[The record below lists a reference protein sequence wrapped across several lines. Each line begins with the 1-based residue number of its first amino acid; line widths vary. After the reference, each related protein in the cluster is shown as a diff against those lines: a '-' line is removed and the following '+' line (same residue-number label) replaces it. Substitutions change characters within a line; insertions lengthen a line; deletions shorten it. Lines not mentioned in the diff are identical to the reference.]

1 VTANAPAVGGP
12 NYDLSVRL
20 LYSYLLRYK
29 RMILAALGLATINQV
44 FSLLDPQV
52 FRLIVDGYA
61 QKADTLPRDV
71 FIKGVA
77 LLLLAYVGVA
87 LVSRIAKNFQDY
99 YVNVVAQR
107 TGAQLYERSVSHAL
121 SLPYSVFEDQ
131 RSGEILQ
138 KMQKARSDA
147 QSLITNFVN
156 LLFVSMVGLVFVT
169 IYAFTVHWTI
179 GTAYLLLAP
188 SLGTLMFFIS
198 RRIKTQQ
205 RAIVTQTAEL
215 AGSTTETLRNVE
227 LVKAL
232 GLEQQEI
239 TRLNKVNAGILGLEL
254 KKVRFLRFYSFL
266 QGTLINST
274 RAGLLFLMLWLVYT
288 KAITLGEFYALF
300 FYSFAIFSPLAEL
313 GAIIA
318 QYQEARASMDKLE
331 EVLAIPSE
339 PKPAE
344 PRAIDELRNV
354 AFESMS
360 FTYPSATLPSL
371 ENISLGLSAGETV
384 AFVGPSGSGKSSLVK
399 LLVGLYRPS
408 SGRLLINGIDAA
420 EVDRDEL
427 RARIG
432 LVTQDTQLF
441 AGTIR
446 DNLLFV
452 CPQATDAQC
461 VEVLAQAAALPIIER
476 GGKGLDTKIGEG
488 GIKISGGER
497 QRLAIARALL
507 RNPELMIFD
516 EATSSLDSIT
526 EKSITETIRAL
537 TTGEHRRMTV
547 LVAHRLSTIA
557 HAQRIHVLAKG
568 RIVETGT
575 HNTLLAK
582 NGLYAALWHEQSAQ
596 REEAA

>member
-1 VTANAPAVGGP
+1 VH
-12 NYDLSVRL
+12 L
-20 LYSYLLRYK
+20 LYSFLFRYK
-29 RMILAALGLATINQV
+29 KLMFAALGLATINQV

-52 FRLIVDGYA
+52 FRLIVDNYA
-61 QKADTLPRDV
+61 SRTGELTRDQFV
-71 FIKGVA
+71 RGVL

-99 YVNVVAQR
+99 FVSVIAQR
-107 TGAQLYERSVSHAL
+107 TGANLYERSVSHSF
-121 SLPYSVFEDQ
+121 SLPYAVFEDQ

-138 KMQKARSDA
+138 KMHKARADA
-147 QSLITNFVN
+147 QSLISNFVN
-156 LLFVSMVGLVFVT
+156 LMFVSMIGLVFVT

-198 RRIKTQQ
+198 RRIKAQQ
-205 RAIVTQTAEL
+205 RLIVTQTAEL

-227 LVKAL
+227 LVKSL

-239 TRLNKVNAGILGLEL
+239 TRLNNVNANILGLEL

-266 QGTLINST
+266 QGTLINTT
-274 RAGLLFLMLWLVYT
+274 RAGILFLMLWHVYSR
-288 KAITLGEFYALF
+288 AITLGEFYALF

-313 GAIIA
+313 GAMIA
-318 QYQEARASMDKLE
+318 QYQEARASMEKLE
-331 EVLAIPSE
+331 EVLNIEPA
-339 PKPAE
+339 PKPANPIE
-344 PRAIDELRNV
+344 VGPLQHI
-354 AFESMS
+354 AFENIS
-360 FTYPSATLPSL
+360 FTYPSATTPSL
-371 ENISLGLSAGETV
+371 EEIDIRIRSGETV
-384 AFVGPSGSGKSSLVK
+384 AFVGPSGSGKTSLVK
-399 LLVGLYRPS
+399 LLVGLYLPT
-408 SGRLLINGIDAA
+408 SGRLAVNGTDAA
-420 EVDRDEL
+420 EIDSDAL
-427 RARIG
+427 RGRIG
-432 LVTQDTQLF
+432 LVTQETQLF

-452 CPQATDAQC
+452 NPKATDDEC
-461 VEVLAQAAALPIIER
+461 LEVLRQAAALPIIER

-526 EKSITETIRAL
+526 EKAITATIRAL
-537 TTGEHRRMTV
+537 TTGGHRRMTV

-568 RIVETGT
+568 RVVETGT
-575 HNTLLAK
+575 HDSLLAM
-582 NGLYAALWHEQSAQ
+582 NGLYAALWREQSAR

>member
-1 VTANAPAVGGP
+1 M
-12 NYDLSVRL
+12 RL
-20 LYSYLLRYK
+20 LTTYLLRYK
-29 RMILAALGLATINQV
+29 KLIFAALILATINQV

-52 FRLIVDGYA
+52 FRLIVDRYA
-61 QKADTLPRDV
+61 VKADTLPREV
-71 FIKGVA
+71 FIRGVL

-99 YVNVVAQR
+99 CVNVIAQR
-107 TGAQLYERSVSHAL
+107 TGAQLYERSVSHSF
-121 SLPYSVFEDQ
+121 SLPYAVFEDQ

-138 KMQKARSDA
+138 KMNKARLDA

-156 LLFVSMVGLVFVT
+156 MLFVAMVGLTFVT
-169 IYAFTVHWTI
+169 IYAFTVHWSI
-179 GTAYLLLAP
+179 GAAYLLLAP
-188 SLGTLMFFIS
+188 TLGTLMFFIS

-205 RAIVTQTAEL
+205 RVIVTQTAEL

-227 LVKAL
+227 LVKSL
-232 GLEQQEI
+232 GLENQEI
-239 TRLNKVNAGILGLEL
+239 GRLNKVNAGILGLEL

-266 QGTLINST
+266 QGTIINTT
-274 RAGLLFLMLWLVYT
+274 RAGLLFLVLWLLYT
-288 KAITLGEFYALF
+288 KSITLGEFYALF

-318 QYQEARASMDKLE
+318 QYQEAHASMDKLD
-331 EVLAIPSE
+331 EVFAIDPA
-339 PKPAE
+339 PKPAN
-344 PRAIDELRNV
+344 PAPLAPLRRV
-354 AFESMS
+354 VFHDVS
-360 FTYPSATLPSL
+360 FTYPSASEPSL
-371 ENISLGLSAGETV
+371 ESIDLEILAGQTV
-384 AFVGPSGSGKSSLVK
+384 AFVGPSGSGKTSLVK
-399 LLVGLYRPS
+399 LLVGLYSPS
-408 SGRLLINGIDAA
+408 SGRLAVNGVDIAQVDPDA
-420 EVDRDEL
+420 L

-432 LVTQDTQLF
+432 LVTQETQLF

-446 DNLLFV
+446 ENLLFV
-452 CPQATDAQC
+452 QPRATDAQC
-461 VEVLAQAAALPIIER
+461 VEVLRQAAALPIIER

-507 RNPELMIFD
+507 RDPELMIFD

-537 TTGEHRRMTV
+537 TTGTGHQRMTV

-575 HNTLLAK
+575 HDSLLAL
-582 NGLYAALWHEQSAQ
+582 NGLYAALWREQSAR

>member
-1 VTANAPAVGGP
+1 
-12 NYDLSVRL
+12 VRL
-20 LYSYLLRYK
+20 LYTFLLRYK
-29 RMILAALGLATINQV
+29 RLIFAALILATVNQV

-52 FRLIVDGYA
+52 FRHIVDDYA
-61 QKADTLPRDV
+61 VKAGEMPREAFV
-71 FIKGVA
+71 RGVL

-99 YVNVVAQR
+99 FVSVIAQR
-107 TGAQLYERSVSHAL
+107 TGANLYERSVSHSF
-121 SLPYSVFEDQ
+121 SLPFAVFEDQ

-138 KMQKARSDA
+138 KMHKARADA

-156 LLFVSMVGLVFVT
+156 LMFVSMVGLVFVT

-179 GTAYLLLAP
+179 GTAYALLAP

-205 RAIVTQTAEL
+205 RLIVTQTAEL

-227 LVKAL
+227 LVKSL

-239 TRLNKVNAGILGLEL
+239 TRLNNVNANILGLEL

-266 QGTLINST
+266 QGTLINTT
-274 RAGLLFLMLWLVYT
+274 RAGILFLMLWHVYSGV
-288 KAITLGEFYALF
+288 ISLGEFYALF

-313 GAIIA
+313 GAMIA
-318 QYQEARASMDKLE
+318 QYQEARASMEKLE
-331 EVLAIPSE
+331 EVLAIEPA
-339 PKPAE
+339 PKPANPVE
-344 PRAIDELRNV
+344 VGPLETI
-354 AFESMS
+354 AFEGVT
-360 FTYPSATLPSL
+360 FTYPSASTPSL
-371 ENISLGLSAGETV
+371 ESIDLSIRAGDTV
-384 AFVGPSGSGKSSLVK
+384 AFVGPSGSGKTSLVK

-408 SGRLLINGIDAA
+408 SGRLAVNGIDASQIDSDA
-420 EVDRDEL
+420 L
-427 RARIG
+427 RGRIG
-432 LVTQDTQLF
+432 LVTQETQLF

-452 CPQATDAQC
+452 NPKATDAEC
-461 VEVLAQAAALPIIER
+461 IEVLRQAAALPIIER
-476 GGKGLDTKIGEG
+476 GGKGLETKIGEG

-507 RNPELMIFD
+507 RQPELMIFD

-526 EKSITETIRAL
+526 ERAITATIRSL

-568 RIVETGT
+568 HVVETGT
-575 HNTLLAK
+575 HDSLLAL
-582 NGLYAALWHEQSAQ
+582 NGLYAALWREQSAR
-596 REEAA
+596 REEAAA

>member
-1 VTANAPAVGGP
+1 M
-12 NYDLSVRL
+12 RL
-20 LYSYLLRYK
+20 LYSYILRYK
-29 RMILAALGLATINQV
+29 RLAVAALILATINQV

-52 FRLIVDGYA
+52 FRLIVDRYA
-61 QKADTLPRDV
+61 VKAGSMPRDE
-71 FIKGVA
+71 FISGVT

-99 YVNVVAQR
+99 FVNVISQR
-107 TGAQLYERSVSHAL
+107 TGAALYERSVSHSF
-121 SLPYSVFEDQ
+121 SLPYAVFEDQ

-138 KMQKARSDA
+138 KMHKARADA
-147 QSLITNFVN
+147 QSLINNFIN
-156 LLFVSMVGLVFVT
+156 FLFIAVVGMVFVT
-169 IYAFTVHWTI
+169 IYAFTVHWSI
-179 GTAYLLLAP
+179 GTVYLLLAP
-188 SLGTLMFFIS
+188 SLGTLMFFLS

-205 RAIVTQTAEL
+205 KVIVTQTAEL

-227 LVKAL
+227 LVKSL
-232 GLEQQEI
+232 GLEGQEI
-239 TRLNKVNAGILGLEL
+239 ARLNTVNARILELEL

-266 QGTLINST
+266 QGTIINGT
-274 RAGLLFLMLWLVYT
+274 RASILFLTLWLLYDRQL
-288 KAITLGEFYALF
+288 TLGEFYALF
-300 FYSFAIFSPLAEL
+300 FYSFPIFSPLAEL

-318 QYQEARASMDKLE
+318 QYQEARASMEKLE
-331 EVLAIPSE
+331 EVLAIPPA

-344 PRAIDELRNV
+344 PVAVGALMRV
-354 AFESMS
+354 AFEDVS
-360 FTYPSATLPSL
+360 FTYPSASTPSL
-371 ENISLGLSAGETV
+371 ESIDLEIRGGETV
-384 AFVGPSGSGKSSLVK
+384 AFVGPSGSGKTSLVK

-408 SGRLLINGIDAA
+408 SGSLTVNGIDI
-420 EVDRDEL
+420 EKIDSDEL
-427 RARIG
+427 RGRIG

-452 CPQATDAQC
+452 NPSATDEQC
-461 VEVLAQAAALPIIER
+461 IEVLRQTAALPIIER

-507 RNPELMIFD
+507 REPELMIFD

-526 EKSITETIRAL
+526 EKAITETIRDL
-537 TTGEHRRMTV
+537 TTNGHRRMTV

-568 RIVETGT
+568 KIVETGT
-575 HNTLLAK
+575 HDGLLAMH
-582 NGLYAALWHEQSAQ
+582 GLYAALWREQSAR

>member
-1 VTANAPAVGGP
+1 M
-12 NYDLSVRL
+12 RL

-29 RMILAALGLATINQV
+29 RLLFGALLLATINQV

-52 FRLIVDGYA
+52 FRLIVDRYA
-61 QKADTLPRDV
+61 VKAGTIPREQ
-71 FIKGVA
+71 FIRGV
-77 LLLLAYVGVA
+77 LLLLLMYVGVA

-99 YVNVVAQR
+99 FVNVIAQR
-107 TGAQLYERSVSHAL
+107 TGAQLYERSVSHSF

-138 KMQKARSDA
+138 KMHKARADA

-156 LLFVSMVGLVFVT
+156 FVFIALVGLTFVT
-169 IYAFTVHWTI
+169 AYAFTVHWSI
-179 GTAYLLLAP
+179 GLVYLLLAP

-205 RAIVTQTAEL
+205 RVIVTQTAEL

-227 LVKAL
+227 LVKSL

-239 TRLNKVNAGILGLEL
+239 DRLNRVNAGILELEL
-254 KKVRFLRFYSFL
+254 KKVKFLRYYSFL
-266 QGTLINST
+266 QGTIINST
-274 RAGLLFLMLWLVYT
+274 RASILFLTLWLLYT
-288 KAITLGEFYALF
+288 RQLTLGEFYALF
-300 FYSFAIFSPLAEL
+300 FYSFPIFSPLAEL
-313 GAIIA
+313 GSIIA
-318 QYQEARASMDKLE
+318 QYQEAKASMEKLE
-331 EVLAIPSE
+331 EVLAIPPE
-339 PKPAE
+339 PKPANPVPLGVLKRVGFE
-344 PRAIDELRNV
+344 NV
-354 AFESMS
+354 S
-360 FTYPSATLPSL
+360 FTYPSANTPSL
-371 ENISLGLSAGETV
+371 ESVSLEMRDGETV
-384 AFVGPSGSGKSSLVK
+384 AFVGPSGSGKTSLVK
-399 LLVGLYRPS
+399 LLVGLYRPT
-408 SGRLLINGIDAA
+408 SGQLSINH
-420 EVDRDEL
+420 VDINEINADDL
-427 RARIG
+427 RGRIG
-432 LVTQDTQLF
+432 LVTQETQLF

-452 CPQATDAQC
+452 NPTATDAEC
-461 VEVLAQAAALPIIER
+461 IEVLRQAAALPIIER

-507 RNPELMIFD
+507 RQPELIIFD

-526 EKSITETIRAL
+526 EKAITETIRAL
-537 TTGEHRRMTV
+537 TTHGHKRMTV

-568 RIVETGT
+568 HIVETGT
-575 HNTLLAK
+575 HESLLAM
-582 NGLYAALWHEQSAQ
+582 NGLYAALWREQSAR

>member
-1 VTANAPAVGGP
+1 M
-12 NYDLSVRL
+12 RL
-20 LYSYLLRYK
+20 LFHYLTRYK
-29 RMILAALGLATINQV
+29 RLLFGALLLATVNQV

-52 FRLIVDGYA
+52 FRLIVDRYA
-61 QKADTLPRDV
+61 VKIGKIPANEFVR
-71 FIKGVA
+71 GVL

-87 LVSRIAKNFQDY
+87 LVSRTAKNFQDY
-99 YVNVVAQR
+99 FVNVIAQR
-107 TGAQLYERSVSHAL
+107 VGARLYERSVSHSF

-147 QSLITNFVN
+147 QSLITNFINMVFLALVS
-156 LLFVSMVGLVFVT
+156 LLFVT
-169 IYAFTVHWTI
+169 AYAFTVHWSI
-179 GTAYLLLAP
+179 GLVYVMLAP
-188 SLGTLMFFIS
+188 TIGTLMFFIS

-215 AGSTTETLRNVE
+215 AGATTETLRNVE
-227 LVKAL
+227 LVKSL

-239 TRLNKVNAGILGLEL
+239 ERLNNVNAQILGLEL

-266 QGTLINST
+266 QGTTINSA
-274 RAGLLFLMLWLVYT
+274 RAGLLFLMLWLLFGRS
-288 KAITLGEFYALF
+288 ITLGQFFSLF

-318 QYQEARASMDKLE
+318 QYQEAKASMEKLE
-331 EVLAIPSE
+331 EVLAIEPA
-339 PKPAE
+339 PKPERPVPLGPLASVSFL
-344 PRAIDELRNV
+344 DV
-354 AFESMS
+354 S
-360 FTYPSATLPSL
+360 FTYPSANVPSL
-371 ENISLGLSAGETV
+371 EEINLNIDAGDTV
-384 AFVGPSGSGKSSLVK
+384 AFVGPSGSGKTSLVK
-399 LLVGLYRPS
+399 LLVGLYQPT
-408 SGRLLINGIDAA
+408 SGQLAINETDSALINPD
-420 EVDRDEL
+420 VL

-452 CPQATDAQC
+452 SPQATDDEC
-461 VEVLAQAAALPIIER
+461 LEVLRQASALPIIER

-507 RNPELMIFD
+507 RRPELMIFD

-526 EKSITETIRAL
+526 EKAITDTIREL
-537 TTGEHRRMTV
+537 TAGRHRRMTV
-547 LVAHRLSTIA
+547 LVAHRLSTIQ
-557 HAQRIHVLAKG
+557 HAQHIYVMAKG
-568 RIVETGT
+568 RIVESGT
-575 HNTLLAK
+575 HASLLAAG
-582 NGLYAALWHEQSAQ
+582 GLYAALWREQSA
-596 REEAA
+596 RGPVVLSS

>member
-1 VTANAPAVGGP
+1 
-12 NYDLSVRL
+12 VRL
-20 LYSYLLRYK
+20 LWTFLLRYK
-29 RMILAALGLATINQV
+29 KLIATALGLATINQV

-52 FRLIVDGYA
+52 FRHIVDDYA
-61 QKADTLPRDV
+61 VKAGEMPREEFV
-71 FIKGVA
+71 RGVL

-99 YVNVVAQR
+99 FVSVIAQR
-107 TGAQLYERSVSHAL
+107 TGANLYERSVSHSF
-121 SLPYSVFEDQ
+121 SLPFAVFEDQ

-138 KMQKARSDA
+138 KMHKARADA

-156 LLFVSMVGLVFVT
+156 LMFVSMVGLVFVT

-205 RAIVTQTAEL
+205 RIIVTQTAEL

-227 LVKAL
+227 LVKSL

-239 TRLNKVNAGILGLEL
+239 TRLNNVNASILDLEL

-266 QGTLINST
+266 QGTLINTT
-274 RAGLLFLMLWLVYT
+274 RAGILFLMLWHVYSGV
-288 KAITLGEFYALF
+288 ISLGEFYALF

-313 GAIIA
+313 GAMIA
-318 QYQEARASMDKLE
+318 QYQEAQASMEKLE
-331 EVLAIPSE
+331 EVLAIEPA
-339 PKPAE
+339 PKPANPVAVGPLE
-344 PRAIDELRNV
+344 MI
-354 AFESMS
+354 AFEEVS
-360 FTYPSATLPSL
+360 FTYPSSTTPSL
-371 ENISLGLSAGETV
+371 ERIDLAIRAGETV
-384 AFVGPSGSGKSSLVK
+384 AFVGPSGSGKTSLVK

-408 SGRLLINGIDAA
+408 SGRLAVNGIDASQIDSDA
-420 EVDRDEL
+420 L
-427 RARIG
+427 RGRIG
-432 LVTQDTQLF
+432 LVTQETQLF

-452 CPQATDAQC
+452 NPKATDAEC
-461 VEVLAQAAALPIIER
+461 IEVLRQAAALPIIER
-476 GGKGLDTKIGEG
+476 GGKGLETKIGEG

-507 RNPELMIFD
+507 RQPELMIFD

-526 EKSITETIRAL
+526 ERSITETIRML
-537 TTGEHRRMTV
+537 TTTGTTGAHRRMTV

-568 RIVETGT
+568 RVVETGT
-575 HNTLLAK
+575 HESLLAL
-582 NGLYAALWHEQSAQ
+582 NGLYAALWREQSAR

>member
-1 VTANAPAVGGP
+1 MQ
-12 NYDLSVRL
+12 L
-20 LYSYLLRYK
+20 LATYLLRFK
-29 RMILAALGLATINQV
+29 KMIFAALALATVNQV

-52 FRLIVDGYA
+52 FRLIVDRYA
-61 QKADTLPRDV
+61 LKAGSMPRETFV
-71 FIKGVA
+71 RGVL

-99 YVNVVAQR
+99 YVNVIAQR
-107 TGAQLYERSVSHAL
+107 TGAQLYEQSVSHSF

-138 KMQKARSDA
+138 KMHKARADA

-156 LLFVSMVGLVFVT
+156 LMFVSMVGLIFVT
-169 IYAFTVHWTI
+169 IYAFTVHWSV

-198 RRIKTQQ
+198 RRIKAQQ
-205 RAIVTQTAEL
+205 RVIVTQTAEL

-227 LVKAL
+227 LVKSL
-232 GLEQQEI
+232 GLEDQEI
-239 TRLNKVNAGILGLEL
+239 GRLNKVNAGILDLEL

-266 QGTLINST
+266 QGTLINTT
-274 RAGLLFLMLWLVYT
+274 RAGLLFLMLWLLFQ
-288 KAITLGEFYALF
+288 KAITVGEFYALF

-318 QYQEARASMDKLE
+318 QYQEARASMEKLE
-331 EVLAIPSE
+331 EVLSIAPE
-339 PKPAE
+339 PKPGQ
-344 PRAIDELRNV
+344 PVAIDALQGV
-354 AFESMS
+354 AFEDVS
-360 FTYPSATLPSL
+360 FTYPSSSTPSL
-371 ENISLGLSAGETV
+371 ESISLEMRAGDTV
-384 AFVGPSGSGKSSLVK
+384 AFVGPSGSGKTSLVK
-399 LLVGLYRPS
+399 LLVGLYRPTAGQLS
-408 SGRLLINGIDAA
+408 INGIDA
-420 EVDRDEL
+420 EKLDRDAL
-427 RARIG
+427 RRRIG
-432 LVTQDTQLF
+432 LVTQETQLF

-452 CPQATDAQC
+452 NPDASDAQC
-461 VEVLAQAAALPIIER
+461 VEVLRQAAALPIIER

-507 RNPELMIFD
+507 REPELMIFD

-526 EKSITETIRAL
+526 EKAITETIRDL
-537 TTGEHRRMTV
+537 TTDGHRRMTV

-575 HNTLLAK
+575 HNSLLAR
-582 NGLYAALWHEQSAQ
+582 NGLYAALWAEQSAR

>member
-1 VTANAPAVGGP
+1 M
-12 NYDLSVRL
+12 RL
-20 LYSYLLRYK
+20 LFSFLLRYK
-29 RMILAALGLATINQV
+29 RLMFAALILATINQI

-52 FRLIVDGYA
+52 FRLIVDRYA
-61 QKADTLPRDV
+61 LKASTMPRDV
-71 FIKGVA
+71 FVRGVL
-77 LLLLAYVGVA
+77 LLLLAYVGVS

-99 YVNVVAQR
+99 CVNVIAQR
-107 TGAQLYERSVSHAL
+107 TGANLYERSVSHSF
-121 SLPYSVFEDQ
+121 SLPYAVFEDQ

-138 KMQKARSDA
+138 KMHKARADA

-156 LLFVSMVGLVFVT
+156 MMFVSMVGLVFVT
-169 IYAFTVHWTI
+169 IYAFTVHWTV

-198 RRIKTQQ
+198 RRIKAQQ
-205 RAIVTQTAEL
+205 RIIVTQTAEL

-227 LVKAL
+227 LVKSL

-239 TRLNKVNAGILGLEL
+239 TRLNSVNAGILDLEL

-288 KAITLGEFYALF
+288 KVATLGQFYALF

-313 GAIIA
+313 GSIIA
-318 QYQEARASMDKLE
+318 QYQEARASMERLD
-331 EVLAIPSE
+331 EVLAIAPA
-339 PKPAE
+339 PKPAH
-344 PRAIDELRNV
+344 PVAVGALHRI
-354 AFESMS
+354 AFEDVS
-360 FTYPSATLPSL
+360 FTYPSADTPSL
-371 ENISLGLSAGETV
+371 ENIHLEIREGETV
-384 AFVGPSGSGKSSLVK
+384 AFVGPSGSGKTSLVK

-408 SGRLLINGIDAA
+408 SGRLAVNDIDAA
-420 EVDRDEL
+420 QIDSDAL
-427 RARIG
+427 RGRIG
-432 LVTQDTQLF
+432 LVTQETQLF

-452 CPQATDAQC
+452 NPAATDAEC
-461 VEVLAQAAALPIIER
+461 LEVLRQAAALPIIER

-507 RNPELMIFD
+507 RQPELMIFD

-526 EKSITETIRAL
+526 ERAITATIRAL
-537 TTGEHRRMTV
+537 TSGAHRRMTV

-568 RIVETGT
+568 HVVETGT
-575 HNTLLAK
+575 HDSLLAM
-582 NGLYAALWHEQSAQ
+582 NGLYAALWREQSA
-596 REEAA
+596 RREAA

>member
-1 VTANAPAVGGP
+1 MQ
-12 NYDLSVRL
+12 L
-20 LYSYLLRYK
+20 LFSYLLRYK
-29 RMILAALGLATINQV
+29 RLMTGALVLATVNQV

-52 FRLIVDGYA
+52 FRLIVDRYA
-61 QKADTLPRDV
+61 LHAGTIPREV
-71 FIKGVA
+71 FVRGVL

-87 LVSRIAKNFQDY
+87 LVSRTAKNFQDY
-99 YVNVVAQR
+99 CVNVIAQR
-107 TGAQLYERSVSHAL
+107 TGANLYERSVEHSF

-169 IYAFTVHWTI
+169 VYAYTVHWSV

-188 SLGTLMFFIS
+188 SIGTLMFFIS
-198 RRIKTQQ
+198 RRIKAQQ
-205 RAIVTQTAEL
+205 RIIVTQTAEL

-227 LVKAL
+227 LVKSL
-232 GLEQQEI
+232 GLERQEI
-239 TRLNKVNAGILGLEL
+239 GRLNKVNAGILDLEL
-254 KKVRFLRFYSFL
+254 RKVRFLRFYSFL

-274 RAGLLFLMLWLVYT
+274 RAGLLFLMLWLVFEKT
-288 KAITLGEFYALF
+288 ITIGEFYALF
-300 FYSFAIFSPLAEL
+300 FYSFAVFSPLAEL

-318 QYQEARASMDKLE
+318 QYQEARASMEKLDE
-331 EVLAIPSE
+331 ILAITP
-339 PKPAE
+339 E
-344 PRAIDELRNV
+344 PRPERPVDVGTLARV
-354 AFESMS
+354 AFEHVS
-360 FTYPSATLPSL
+360 FTYPSSSTPSL
-371 ENISLGLSAGETV
+371 EDIALELRRGETV
-384 AFVGPSGSGKSSLVK
+384 AFVGPSGSGKTSLVK
-399 LLVGLYRPS
+399 LLVGLYRPTE
-408 SGRLLINGIDAA
+408 GRLVVNGVDVAAIDS
-420 EVDRDEL
+420 DQL

-452 CPQATDAQC
+452 SPTATDQEC
-461 VEVLAQAAALPIIER
+461 LEVLRQAAAMPIIER

-507 RNPELMIFD
+507 RDPELMIFD

-526 EKSITETIRAL
+526 ERSITDTIRGL
-537 TTGEHRRMTV
+537 TSGEHRRMTV

-557 HAQRIHVLAKG
+557 HAQRIHVLAQG

-575 HNTLLAK
+575 HDSLLGS
-582 NGLYAALWHEQSAQ
+582 NGLYAALWREQSAA
-596 REEAA
+596 RREAA

>member
-1 VTANAPAVGGP
+1 M
-12 NYDLSVRL
+12 RL
-20 LYSYLLRYK
+20 LYTFLLRYK
-29 RMILAALGLATINQV
+29 RLIFTALILATINQV

-52 FRLIVDGYA
+52 FRHIVDDYA
-61 QKADTLPRDV
+61 VKAGEMPREV
-71 FIKGVA
+71 FVRGVL

-99 YVNVVAQR
+99 FVSVIAQR
-107 TGAQLYERSVSHAL
+107 TGANLYERSVSHSF
-121 SLPYSVFEDQ
+121 SLPFAVFEDQ

-138 KMQKARSDA
+138 KMQKARADA

-156 LLFVSMVGLVFVT
+156 LMFVSMVGLVFVT
-169 IYAFTVHWTI
+169 IYAFTVHWSI
-179 GTAYLLLAP
+179 GTAYALLAP

-198 RRIKTQQ
+198 RRIKMQQ

-227 LVKAL
+227 LVKSL

-239 TRLNKVNAGILGLEL
+239 TRLNNVNANILDLEL

-266 QGTLINST
+266 QGTLINTT
-274 RAGLLFLMLWLVYT
+274 RAGILFLMLWHVYSGV
-288 KAITLGEFYALF
+288 ISLGEFYALF

-313 GAIIA
+313 GAMIA
-318 QYQEARASMDKLE
+318 QYQEAKASMEKLE
-331 EVLAIPSE
+331 EVLAIEPA

-344 PRAIDELRNV
+344 PVDVGTLETI
-354 AFESMS
+354 AFEDVS
-360 FTYPSATLPSL
+360 FTYPSATTPSL
-371 ENISLGLSAGETV
+371 EDIHIAIRAGETV
-384 AFVGPSGSGKSSLVK
+384 AFVGPSGSGKTSLVK

-408 SGRLLINGIDAA
+408 SGRLAVNGVDASRIDSDA
-420 EVDRDEL
+420 L

-432 LVTQDTQLF
+432 LVTQETQLF

-452 CPQATDAQC
+452 NPAATDAEC
-461 VEVLAQAAALPIIER
+461 IEVLRQAAALPIIER

-507 RNPELMIFD
+507 RRPELMIFD

-526 EKSITETIRAL
+526 EKAITATIRSL
-537 TTGEHRRMTV
+537 TTGSYRRMTV

-568 RIVETGT
+568 RVVETGT
-575 HNTLLAK
+575 HESLLAQG
-582 NGLYAALWHEQSAQ
+582 GLYAALWREQSAR